1 MHPETMNLRSR
12 PNAKGSVMKRWQQLF
27 QDETAAGSVEY
38 GLLIAGIALAVIATV
53 LSIGQIVYNNL
64 YIPARQMFP

>member
-1 MHPETMNLRSR
+1 
-12 PNAKGSVMKRWQQLF
+12 MKRWQQLF
-27 QDETAAGSVEY
+27 PDETAAGSVEY

-53 LSIGQIVYNNL
+53 SSIGQIVYNNL